1 MGLCKSKPPKPD
13 ARIGEAAM
21 KQAEIADRAQQDQ
34 SRFAERQLDMAA
46 EYQKFM
52 LDQAAVTNG
61 WAAEDRARYTGTFV
75 PLQDDW
81 IAEAQAYDSPERKA
95 MAADEAVADVRQQFA
110 LGRQQNERQMAAV
123 GVNPNSGRYQSSA
136 NRMQTTEALAAA
148 GGANAA
154 RRRTEDTGR
163 NLRASAINMGSGLAV
178 NPGTSMGLSNSAGST
193 GMNAGMNGVSSAA
206 GMVAGGAQTAM
217 QGQQGMINGLT
228 AQFNQQMQGYQ
239 ARNAFL
245 GDLAGA
251 AGSVAGFA
259 MMSSKDYKTKKG
271 KPSMPSSKD
280 MKTSK
285 RKPMSVLNAV
295 RDMPVEEWEYKE
307 GMGDGGGKKHIGPY
321 AEDFQKATGL
331 GNGKEISIIDA
342 IGVTMGA
349 VQELAAKVDN
359 MAAPKRAAA

>member
-1 MGLCKSKPPKPD
+1 MGRKPPKPD
-13 ARIGEAAM
+13 PRIGEAAM
-21 KQAEIADRAQQDQ
+21 KQAEIADRAQIAAEG
-34 SRFAERQLDMAA
+34 FAERQLDMAA

-81 IAEAQAYDSPERKA
+81 IAEAQAYASPERKA

-123 GVNPNSGRYQSSA
+123 GVNPASGRYQSSA

-154 RRRTEDTGR
+154 RRRVEDTGR
-163 NLRASAINMGSGLAV
+163 NLRASAINMGQGLAV

-193 GMNAGMNGVSSAA
+193 GMNAGMNGINSAA

-217 QGQQGMINGLT
+217 QGQQGIVNGLN
-228 AQFNQQMQGYQ
+228 AQYQNQLRAWQAQNQWISDVAQGV
-239 ARNAFL
+239 
-245 GDLAGA
+245 GTG
-251 AGSVAGFA
+251 AGFF
-259 MMSSKDYKTKKG
+259 MSSKDYKTE
-271 KPSMPSSKD
+271 
-280 MKTSK
+280 K
-285 RKPMSVLNAV
+285 RKPMSVLDAV
-295 RDMPVEEWEYKE
+295 RDMPVEEWEYKQ

-321 AEDFQKATGL
+321 AEDFQRATGL
-331 GNGKEISIIDA
+331 GNGKEISIMDA

-359 MAAPKRAAA
+359 MAAPKRATAA

>member
-1 MGLCKSKPPKPD
+1 MGSKPPKPD
-13 ARIGEAAM
+13 PRIGEAAM
-21 KQAEIADRAQQDQ
+21 KQAEIADRAQAAAE
-34 SRFAERQLDMAA
+34 RFAERQLDMAG

-52 LDQAAVTNG
+52 LEQAAVTNG

-81 IAEAQAYDSPERKA
+81 IAEAQAYASPERKA

-123 GVNPNSGRYQSSA
+123 GVNPASGRYQSSA

-154 RRRTEDTGR
+154 RRRTEDVGR
-163 NLRASAINMGSGLAV
+163 NLRASAINMGAGLAV

-206 GMVAGGAQTAM
+206 GMVSGGAQTAM
-217 QGQQGMINGLT
+217 QGQQGIMNGLN
-228 AQFNQQMQGYQ
+228 AQYQNQLSAWQSRQG
-239 ARNAFL
+239 FL
-245 GDLAGA
+245 GDIAGGLGTAIGYGIKAGA
-251 AGSVAGFA
+251 FA
-259 MMSSKDYKTKKG
+259 SSKDYKTA
-271 KPSMPSSKD
+271 
-280 MKTSK
+280 K
-285 RKPMSVLNAV
+285 RKPMSVLDAV
-295 RDMPVEEWEYKE
+295 RDMPVEEWEYKQ

-321 AEDFQKATGL
+321 AEDFQRATGL
-331 GNGKEISIIDA
+331 GNGKEISVMDA

-349 VQELAAKVDN
+349 VQELADKVDN
-359 MAAPKRAAA
+359 MAATKRATAA

>member
-13 ARIGEAAM
+13 PRIAEAAL
-21 KQAEIADRAQQDQ
+21 KQAEIAERAQIAQEG
-34 SRFAERQLDMAA
+34 FAERQLDMAG

-61 WAAEDRARYTGTFV
+61 WAATDRARQQDVFI
-75 PLQDDW
+75 PLQDNW
-81 IAEAQAYDSPERKA
+81 IAEANAYDSPERKS

-154 RRRTEDTGR
+154 RRRVEDTGR
-163 NLRASAINMGSGLAV
+163 SLKASAINMGSGLAV
-178 NPGTSMGLSNSAGST
+178 NPGTSMGLSNSAGSV
-193 GMNAGMNGVSSAA
+193 GMNAGMNGINNAA

-217 QGQQGMINGLT
+217 QGQNNLMNGLNM
-228 AQFNQQMQGYQ
+228 QFNQQMQAY
-239 ARNAFL
+239 NAKNAWISDIAS
-245 GDLAGA
+245 GVG
-251 AGSVAGFA
+251 
-259 MMSSKDYKTKKG
+259 KG
-271 KPSMPSSKD
+271 VGMYMGMPSSKEY
-280 MKTSK
+280 KTAK
-285 RKPMSVLNAV
+285 RKPMSVLDAV
-295 RDMPVEEWEYKE
+295 RDMPVEEWEYKQ

-331 GNGKEISIIDA
+331 GNGKEIGIIDA

-359 MAAPKRAAA
+359 MAAPKRAAAA

>member
-1 MGLCKSKPPKPD
+1 MGSKPPKPD
-13 ARIGEAAM
+13 PRIGIAAM
-21 KQAEIADRAQQDQ
+21 RQAEIANRAQVAAEG
-34 SRFAERQLDMAA
+34 FAERQLGMAA

-61 WAAEDRARYTGTFV
+61 WAAEDRARYTNTFV

-154 RRRTEDTGR
+154 RRRAEDTGR
-163 NLRASAINMGSGLAV
+163 SLRASAINMGSGLAV

-217 QGQQGMINGLT
+217 QGQSGIMNGLNM
-228 AQFNQQMQGYQ
+228 QYQNQMNAWS
-239 ARNAFL
+239 ARQNQIGSAL
-245 GDLAGA
+245 GAVGQ
-251 AGSVAGFA
+251 VAGFA
-259 MMSSKDYKTKKG
+259 MMSSKDYKTA
-271 KPSMPSSKD
+271 
-280 MKTSK
+280 K
-285 RKPMSVLNAV
+285 RKPMSVLDAV
-295 RDMPVEEWEYKE
+295 RDMPVEEWEYKK

-359 MAAPKRAAA
+359 MAAPKRAAAA